1 MVGSNT
7 KNTNKIKRKTLST
20 KYSIQ
25 IPTEDPLLTEED
37 DEEEKETTEEKTP
50 SDSDPQLVEEKMS
63 SGCSLC
69 NIL

>member
-1 MVGSNT
+1 M
-7 KNTNKIKRKTLST
+7 
-20 KYSIQ
+20 
-25 IPTEDPLLTEED
+25 EDPLLTEED
-37 DEEEKETTEEKTP
+37 EEEEKETTEEKTP